1 MEINKMLLNLTNG
14 LVILLGLGITWFVL
28 FSLFTEKSQR
38 AIGLKLGV
46 IVLILSPFIAWL
58 SYDAYAMLSRQLFIM
73 RGYNG
78 EIQLPHSPMRI
89 TNLNDKGYCEQFKDD
104 KGNPIT
110 TFSIDN
116 NDKAYC
122 GMYWGMYSNK
132 SVFLPYRLL
141 DKNTAIYWASPELR
155 IVGSAPKLLE
165 LKDNNEKKS
174 NLNKPNALFVP
185 QAAQANFIVFKDF
198 ELPSMNS
205 QKMHIIEVGTMLPGF
220 AMDGFHSTE
229 KTGHAK
235 FKVKVA
241 SYSCTAE
248 TETHSNFLNTTVIA
262 KVTSLNC
269 YHDESKNIKI
279 VAAASIHGRAALF
292 PKIY

>member
-1 MEINKMLLNLTNG
+1 MLLNLTNG

-28 FSLFTEKSQR
+28 FSLFTEKSPR

-58 SYDAYAMLSRQLFIM
+58 SYDVYAMLSRQLFIM

-78 EIQLPHSPMRI
+78 EIQLPYSPMRI
-89 TNLNDKGYCEQFKDD
+89 TNLNDKGYCDQFKDD

-155 IVGSAPKLLE
+155 IVGSAPKLQE
-165 LKDNNEKKS
+165 LKEK
-174 NLNKPNALFVP
+174 
-185 QAAQANFIVFKDF
+185 
-198 ELPSMNS
+198 
-205 QKMHIIEVGTMLPGF
+205 
-220 AMDGFHSTE
+220 
-229 KTGHAK
+229 
-235 FKVKVA
+235 
-241 SYSCTAE
+241 
-248 TETHSNFLNTTVIA
+248 
-262 KVTSLNC
+262 
-269 YHDESKNIKI
+269 
-279 VAAASIHGRAALF
+279 
-292 PKIY
+292 

>member
-28 FSLFTEKSQR
+28 FSLFTEKSPR

-46 IVLILSPFIAWL
+46 VVLILSPFIAWL
-58 SYDAYAMLSRQLFIM
+58 SYDGYAILSRQLFIM

-78 EIQLPHSPMRI
+78 EIQLPYSPMRI
-89 TNLNDKGYCEQFKDD
+89 TNLNDKGYCDQFKDG

-141 DKNTAIYWASPELR
+141 DKNTAIYWASPELS
-155 IVGSAPKLLE
+155 IVGSAPKLPE
-165 LKDNNEKKS
+165 TQDKNGKESD
-174 NLNKPNALFVP
+174 LNKPNALLVP
-185 QAAQANFIVFKDF
+185 QGAGANFIVIREF
-198 ELPSMNS
+198 ELPALKSEKRQTVES
-205 QKMHIIEVGTMLPGF
+205 GTILPGF
-220 AMDGFHSTE
+220 AMNRFHST
-229 KTGHAK
+229 KKSGHAL
-235 FKVKVA
+235 FKLKVA

-248 TETHSNFLNTTVIA
+248 TETHANFLNTTVIA
-262 KVTSLNC
+262 KVMSLNC
-269 YHDESKNIKI
+269 FNDDSKNIKI
-279 VAAASIHGRAALF
+279 DAAASVPGIAALF
-292 PKIY
+292 PPIY

>member
-1 MEINKMLLNLTNG
+1 MLLNLTNG
-14 LVILLGLGITWFVL
+14 LVILLGLGVTWFVL

-78 EIQLPHSPMRI
+78 EIQLPYSPMRI
-89 TNLNDKGYCEQFKDD
+89 TNLNEKGYCDQFKDD
-104 KGNPIT
+104 KGNTIT
-110 TFSIDN
+110 TFSIAN

-155 IVGSAPKLLE
+155 IVGSAPKLPE
-165 LKDNNEKKS
+165 LNGDKES
-174 NLNKPNALFVP
+174 NLNKPNAILVP
-185 QAAQANFIVFKDF
+185 QATQADFIVLKEF
-198 ELPSMNS
+198 ELPSLKS
-205 QKMHIIEVGTMLPGF
+205 QKMHTIEVGTILPGF

-229 KTGHAK
+229 KTGHAL
-235 FKVKVA
+235 FRVKVA

-262 KVTSLNC
+262 KVMSLNC
-269 YHDESKNIKI
+269 FHDESKNIKI
-279 VAAASIHGRAALF
+279 VAAASVPGRAALF